1 MLTALRSDQMEVDK
15 IDFPPRPTQMQP
27 QQMAVSETVMS
38 VQSEPNSVAFLLMV
52 QQEPAL
58 SCEKQKVQYSV
69 FSTEALKFLVSQH
82 LWEPAHN
89 WYTCKTG

>member
-15 IDFPPRPTQMQP
+15 IDFHPDHWMQP